1 MELTW
6 HLCSDADN
14 PVDHQ
19 APFVPSVEV
28 LVKALIVISSA
39 AVTGPPSSW
48 IVRAIFCSHHPS
60 VVGTGTREDV
70 WKRLQKCL
78 KTRESV
84 CQSLLGP
91 MGLMSPKTPEQQ
103 AAIFQTPEGMILN
116 EQAIYVA
123 QTIGAKYTNQEPAR
137 EAANSGRRDT
147 AKLAKKADKG
157 KTVKEEAR
165 ELMLKEEMPLRRWV
179 LLIMCFVT
187 ASYLFERIIH
197 SQWLNQ
203 QMIYGHGHDL
213 GTDYSGIFK
222 ALSHI
227 NLNINWSL
235 HFISLYIRD
244 ATSGEDVFDAGWMG
258 RQGIALAL
266 QSAADVLTTKD
277 HPAVMTFLISRALAD
292 PNTYVRGKM
301 INAGI
306 MIIDKHGKENAS
318 DEEEYDL
325 VREGVVIFT
334 GSLAKHLA
342 KDDPKVH
349 NVVENL
355 LEVLNTPSDS
365 VQRAVLTC
373 LSPLVLSKQE
383 EEALAPFFEAL
394 R

>member
-1 MELTW
+1 M
-6 HLCSDADN
+6 
-14 PVDHQ
+14 DHQ

-48 IVRAIFCSHHPS
+48 TVQAIFCSHHPS

-157 KTVKEEAR
+157 KTVKEEAQ

-203 QMIYGHGHDL
+203 QMIYGHDL
-213 GTDYSGIFK
+213 
-222 ALSHI
+222 
-227 NLNINWSL
+227 
-235 HFISLYIRD
+235 
-244 ATSGEDVFDAGWMG
+244 
-258 RQGIALAL
+258 
-266 QSAADVLTTKD
+266 
-277 HPAVMTFLISRALAD
+277 PAVMTLLISRALAD
-292 PNTYVRGKM
+292 PKTYVRGKM

-306 MIIDKHGKENAS
+306 MIIHKHGKENAS

-355 LEVLNTPSDS
+355 LEVLKTIRLCATSSLNMPFS
-365 VQRAVLTC
+365 TC
-373 LSPLVLSKQE
+373 AIKARGGGPC
-383 EEALAPFFEAL
+383 PFF
-394 R
+394 